1 MVLAL
6 LVFGFAIA
14 ALVGYQIKKRG
25 LLEKSDGYT
34 PTPTEPTKPEAKPK
48 KK

>member
-1 MVLAL
+1 MFITL
-6 LVFGFAIA
+6 LVFGLVVA